1 MGVFKL
7 WISRPSALEPQSRLR
22 RTQKCNYD
30 IPKYCNMLTKNV
42 ASVVGQKC
50 DPMFF
55 WLWMAHPSMLAWIK
69 NLIPSSSA
77 WGHKKYG
84 CEIVSLATSVCL
96 FFWLWISHPSDLE
109 PQKADFPS
117 LGPSSQKNVSIAQC
131 CDVWPNFY
139 VANHPLSLPTCVT
152 KSVSIFSSCSCVMQR
167 RAEFLKLQCWC
178 SPILKSSL
186 EISERIRMH
195 QEKAGFPSLGPRP

>member
-1 MGVFKL
+1 MNLLHTDLKMKVKEWGCDKCIRFSILGGGGRGQKARQF
-7 WISRPSALEPQSRLR
+7 WP
-22 RTQKCNYD
+22 RTQKCNSD
-30 IPKYCNMLTKNV
+30 ISKYCNMLTKNV

-84 CEIVSLATSVCL
+84 SEIVSLATSVSL

-117 LGPSSQKNVSIAQC
+117 LGPSSQKNAGIAQC

-167 RAEFLKLQCWC
+167 RAEFLKLQCW
-178 SPILKSSL
+178 
-186 EISERIRMH
+186 
-195 QEKAGFPSLGPRP
+195 

>member
-1 MGVFKL
+1 
-7 WISRPSALEPQSRLR
+7 
-22 RTQKCNYD
+22 
-30 IPKYCNMLTKNV
+30 MLTKNV

-84 CEIVSLATSVCL
+84 SEIVSLATSVSL

-109 PQKADFPS
+109 PQNADFPS
-117 LGPSSQKNVSIAQC
+117 LGPSSQKKCGHSSVL
-131 CDVWPNFY
+131 W
-139 VANHPLSLPTCVT
+139 CVT
-152 KSVSIFSSCSCVMQR
+152 KLLCCQSPPLPPHVRYKKCEYIFKL
-167 RAEFLKLQCWC
+167 FLCDAAACWIFKT
-178 SPILKSSL
+178 PMLI
-186 EISERIRMH
+186 I
-195 QEKAGFPSLGPRP
+195 PNP